1 MPPVSVEILQS
12 MKLARQYF
20 CEENKMGSAYEHSLS
35 AVPSVAVR
43 DTHPSF
49 ETTPVRVKVKRTRLS
64 PTGQAVIASSLKQK
78 LVAVIKMI

>member
-1 MPPVSVEILQS
+1 
-12 MKLARQYF
+12 MKWAAHTS
-20 CEENKMGSAYEHSLS
+20 NSLS

-49 ETTPVRVKVKRTRLS
+49 ETTPVRVKVKRTMLS